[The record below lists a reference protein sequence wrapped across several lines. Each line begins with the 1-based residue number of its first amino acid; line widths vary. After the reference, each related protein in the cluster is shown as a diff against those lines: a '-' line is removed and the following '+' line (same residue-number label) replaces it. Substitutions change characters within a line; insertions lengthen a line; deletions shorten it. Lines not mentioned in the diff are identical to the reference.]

1 MVSADVAIAEC
12 LDDRCCVR
20 QPQPARL
27 LELLFT
33 SGPVFRE
40 DGEASTDEPGLALP
54 SESLSVGLSVVTSEE
69 STSGPSVYTTS
80 W

>member
-20 QPQPARL
+20 QPQPARW

-40 DGEASTDEPGLALP
+40 EASTDEPGLALP
-54 SESLSVGLSVVTSEE
+54 SESLSVGLSVVTAEE
-69 STSGPSVYTTS
+69 SASGLSVYTMS